1 VTGATGGIITPA
13 CLGSGGVTLIA
24 GCVSLYPRG
33 HRQRHSSIY
42 RLMTSRAR
50 DIPVLGVG
58 KGHVEA
64 FQRRE
69 RPYFVTFRLHA
80 GMANRANRAAVCGEL
95 LSVTACAR
103 GVLHRTNGPRR
114 IGFAAMTQQARQAL
128 MTRGAMR
135 EFRKISPALLCRFRA
150 QTRNQKRR
158 RCRHRFDGQSGG
170 APTRNKMEREANASA
185 DQHRKREPASTGTTR
200 RAGR

>member
-1 VTGATGGIITPA
+1 VTGAAGGIITPA
-13 CLGSGGVTLIA
+13 CLGPRCVTLIA
-24 GCVSLYPRG
+24 SCVSLHSCG
-33 HRQRHSSIY
+33 HRQRDSSIY
-42 RLMTSRAR
+42 RLMTGRAR
-50 DIPVLGVG
+50 NVPVLGVG

-69 RPYFVTFRLHA
+69 RLYFVTSRLHA

-95 LSVTACAR
+95 LSVTARAR
-103 GVLHRTNGPRR
+103 RVLQRTNGPRR
-114 IGFAAMTQQARQAL
+114 IGFAAMTQQARQPL

-135 EFRKISPALLCRFRA
+135 EFRKVSGALLCRFRA

-170 APTRNKMEREANASA
+170 APTGNKIEREANASA
-185 DQHRKREPASTGTTR
+185 DQY
-200 RAGR
+200 